1 MTELTVMDPTGR
13 FTGMAEVYDRN
24 RPNYPSTAL
33 DHLARHC
40 TLGPAAVVVDVGC
53 GTGISTRQ
61 FAQRGWQAIGVEP
74 NADMR
79 RQAEQ
84 LSAPAANPSYREGRA
99 EATGLADG
107 VADLVL
113 AAQAFHWFE
122 PIATLREFHRIL
134 KPAGW
139 VALLWNERDEAD
151 PCTAAYGQVVRSTS
165 DAARIE
171 TTRHRSGDALLECA
185 DFQKAERVWFSHEQT
200 LDEAGLI
207 GRALS
212 VSYAPRQ
219 ADVIESHKARLREV
233 FARFQQGGAVVL
245 RYRTLLVLGQRKAV
259 G

>member
-171 TTRHRSGDALLECA
+171 T
-185 DFQKAERVWFSHEQT
+185 
-200 LDEAGLI
+200 
-207 GRALS
+207 
-212 VSYAPRQ
+212 
-219 ADVIESHKARLREV
+219 
-233 FARFQQGGAVVL
+233 
-245 RYRTLLVLGQRKAV
+245 
-259 G
+259 

>member
-1 MTELTVMDPTGR
+1 MTELTAMDPTGR

-24 RPNYPSTAL
+24 RPNYPSAAL

-61 FAQRGWQAIGVEP
+61 FAQRGWQPIGVEP

-84 LSAPAANPSYREGRA
+84 LSAPAANPSYREGQA
-99 EATGLADG
+99 EATGLPDG
-107 VADLVL
+107 SADLVL

-122 PIATLREFHRIL
+122 PVATLREFQRIL

-171 TTRHRSGDALLECA
+171 TTRHRSGDSLLACP

-200 LDEAGLI
+200 VDEAGLI

-219 ADVIESHKARLREV
+219 AEEIESHKARLRDV

-245 RYRTLLVLGQRKAV
+245 RYRTLLVLGQRKAMS
-259 G
+259 